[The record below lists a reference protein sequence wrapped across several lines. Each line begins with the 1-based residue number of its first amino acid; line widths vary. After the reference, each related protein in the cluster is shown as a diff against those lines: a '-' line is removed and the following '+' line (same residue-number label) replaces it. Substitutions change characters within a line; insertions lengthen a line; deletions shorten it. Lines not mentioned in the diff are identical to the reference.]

1 VSSPEE
7 KSFATTAA
15 SAAASPILAGHL
27 VAGFSELA
35 RLNLSMY
42 AAVLAVAQNRHE
54 SMLPSQRPETLAWN
68 QAGTMPPFAA
78 QFVTHMSAMMDMTLQ
93 TSAAMNR
100 LFLDGYFETVR
111 HVTAAVASIARS
123 LTVTDG
129 VMKSPSPDP
138 DDSCCAVAA
147 MPAAA
152 LQDSVHKDAD
162 SVSGVPATGRRR
174 RSPSR

>member
-1 VSSPEE
+1 MSSPQE

-15 SAAASPILAGHL
+15 SAAAFPILAGHL

-35 RLNLSMY
+35 RLNLSMH

-54 SMLPSQRPETLAWN
+54 SVLPSQRPETLAWS

-78 QFVTHMSAMMDMTLQ
+78 QYIAHTSAMMDMTLR
-93 TSAAMNR
+93 TSAALNQ
-100 LFLDGYFETVR
+100 LVLDGYVESVR
-111 HVTAAVASIARS
+111 HATAAVASIGRS

-138 DDSCCAVAA
+138 DDSRCAVAA